1 MAHRFVYA
9 VAFDGDGFVMVRHRR
24 RGWEMPGGH
33 VEEDED
39 ARDAV
44 MREFREETG
53 MEFDIV
59 GQIDLGEGTVYAGV
73 VRRDHRQPPLIEE
86 IAEVKTFQELPDGL
100 SFPLVEYERVLAMAL
115 EAVESFKRRKGIS
128 ASASPLM
135 KPLSSE

>member
-1 MAHRFVYA
+1 MVHRFVYA

-39 ARDAV
+39 PRDAAI
-44 MREFREETG
+44 REFREETG
-53 MEFDIV
+53 MDLDIV
-59 GQIDLGEGTVYAGV
+59 GQIDIGEGTVFAGV
-73 VRRDHRQPPLIEE
+73 VRRDGRPSPLPEE
-86 IAEVKTFQELPDGL
+86 IVEVKTLHELPEDL
-100 SFPLVEYERVLAMAL
+100 SFPLVEYERVLAMSL